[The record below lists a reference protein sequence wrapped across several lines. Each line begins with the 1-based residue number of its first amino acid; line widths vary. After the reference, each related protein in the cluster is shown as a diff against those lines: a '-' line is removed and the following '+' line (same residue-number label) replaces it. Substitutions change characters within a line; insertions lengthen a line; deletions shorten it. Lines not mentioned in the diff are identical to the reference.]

1 MQVTLWY
8 PDQVMLRRVP
18 LAALGFLLLSATPA
32 APQGKVE
39 LRLELAKPQR
49 EFAPDQTIPLRL
61 SNGSSRPLYLIVERR
76 TNVRTERGRPF
87 PGVPVHERRKRKFFF
102 RSDRWVYT
110 SGEQARFVGAL
121 LGPGDAI
128 RFDTRFAHPA
138 NYRIY
143 IRYWWMETPEEEKEF
158 LRLEMKALEK
168 KYNRQA
174 RWLNTPTFRI
184 KAPPPAPAPAS
195 K

>member
-1 MQVTLWY
+1 
-8 PDQVMLRRVP
+8 MLSSQGMMNRIALAFVLG
-18 LAALGFLLLSATPA
+18 LAATTSA

-49 EFAPDQTIPLRL
+49 EFAPDQAIPLRL

-76 TNVRTERGRPF
+76 GNLRTERGARF

-110 SGEQARFVGAL
+110 SSEQARFTGAL
-121 LGPGDAI
+121 LEPGDAV
-128 RFDTRFAHPA
+128 RFDTRFSLPA
-138 NYRIY
+138 SYRIY
-143 IRYWWMETPEEEKEF
+143 VRYWWMANEEEEKEF
-158 LRLEMKALEK
+158 LKLTMQALED
-168 KYNRQA
+168 KYGERA

-184 KAPPPAPAPAS
+184 KAPPAKPAP

>member
-1 MQVTLWY
+1 MSLG
-8 PDQVMLRRVP
+8 LLLL
-18 LAALGFLLLSATPA
+18 LAATSA

-49 EFAPDQTIPLRL
+49 EFAPDQAIPLRL

-76 TNVRTERGRPF
+76 ANVRTERGRPF
-87 PGVPVHERRKRKFFF
+87 PGVPVHERRKPKFFF

-110 SGEQARFVGAL
+110 SSEQARFAGAL
-121 LGPGDAI
+121 LGPGDAV
-128 RFDTRFAHPA
+128 RFDTRFSLPA

-143 IRYWWMETPEEEKEF
+143 VRYWWMENEEEEKEF
-158 LRLEMKALEK
+158 LKLTMQALED
-168 KYNRQA
+168 KYGERA

-184 KAPPPAPAPAS
+184 KAPSGKALGASPPAAKPAPR
-195 K
+195 